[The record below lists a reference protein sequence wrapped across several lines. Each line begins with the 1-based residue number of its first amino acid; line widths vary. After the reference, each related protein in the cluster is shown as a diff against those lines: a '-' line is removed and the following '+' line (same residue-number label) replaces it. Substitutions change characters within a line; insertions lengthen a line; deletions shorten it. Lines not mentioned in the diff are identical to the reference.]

1 LIVVIRVARELA
13 KLAIVFFALLPKEV
27 FREACLRTGEVKIL
41 RFVGILVVVLG
52 DAVPVPYR

>member
-1 LIVVIRVARELA
+1 MIRVAWELA

-27 FREACLRTGEVKIL
+27 FREACLRTGEAKIL
-41 RFVGILVVVLG
+41 RFVGIFLVVVLG